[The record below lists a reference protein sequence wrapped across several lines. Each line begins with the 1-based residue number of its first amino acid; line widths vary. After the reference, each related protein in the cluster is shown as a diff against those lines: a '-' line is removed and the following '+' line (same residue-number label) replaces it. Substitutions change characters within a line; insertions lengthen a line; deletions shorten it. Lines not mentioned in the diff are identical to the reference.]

1 MKIAIG
7 ISLFVLTSVTY
18 RIYLAVLEGKITEV
32 TDIGLKAVKDKNVYS
47 YYICLVLLMLSWL
60 FLLMT
65 ILMVI
70 SLLVK

>member
-47 YYICLVLLMLSWL
+47 YY
-60 FLLMT
+60 
-65 ILMVI
+65 
-70 SLLVK
+70 